1 MDSGAELFRANLA
14 LIDRVIARVCAKN
27 RLLGPDADDFASEV
41 RLELMAG
48 DYAVLRS
55 WEGRSSLATFLTIVV
70 QRLLINAR
78 VRERGRW
85 HASHEAQRM
94 GRAAVELERLV
105 QRDGRSLD
113 EAIPIVQSLEPGLTR
128 DDVAA
133 MAGRLPPRAPRPVAV
148 AVDPDLLPAQ
158 ESAETRAMA
167 AETRR
172 ISARA
177 SDVVR
182 RTLAAMPAE
191 DRVILRLRF
200 GRGMTVAD
208 VARMMQ
214 TEQRPLY
221 RRIEA
226 SLRRLRAAL
235 AEAGIDGAT
244 AAELIGSPFQSLNFR
259 LSDEENEIDRLS
271 KGSA

>member
-41 RLELMAG
+41 RLELMAD

-113 EAIPIVQSLEPGLTR
+113 EAIPIVQSVEPGLTH
-128 DDVAA
+128 DEVAA

-167 AETRR
+167 AETQR

-182 RTLAAMPAE
+182 RTLAAMPLE

-226 SLRRLRAAL
+226 SLRRLRTAL

-259 LSDEENEIDRLS
+259 LSDEENEVDRLS
-271 KGSA
+271 KGSV